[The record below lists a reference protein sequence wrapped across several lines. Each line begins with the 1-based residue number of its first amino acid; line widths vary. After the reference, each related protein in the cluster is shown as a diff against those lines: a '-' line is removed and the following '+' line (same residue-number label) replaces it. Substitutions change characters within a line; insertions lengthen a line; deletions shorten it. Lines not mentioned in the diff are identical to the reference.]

1 MKICC
6 PKSMIMINANK
17 AFVDQLDYLRLPS
30 LVDVCNVHLSSDWL
44 QTINSS
50 LDWSLDYDDM

>member
-1 MKICC
+1 
-6 PKSMIMINANK
+6 MINANK

-30 LVDVCNVHLSSDWL
+30 LVDVCNLYLSSDWL

-50 LDWSLDYDDM
+50 LDWSLDYNDM

>member
-6 PKSMIMINANK
+6 PKSMINANK

-50 LDWSLDYDDM
+50 LDWSLDYNDM